1 MKNFSGKHFF
11 ILNDFTRKDMVDICS
26 EPVNFSRGVWGGG
39 GNFVFQRKSKAPVLD
54 NISV

>member
-26 EPVNFSRGVWGGG
+26 EPVNFSRGVGGG